1 MFSLNKSN
9 VTLLM
14 SLTNMSEPELN
25 IVTGNSHKQQG
36 LSANHGYIL
45 KISYFAVCS
54 LGLLINLL
62 LLGVIIGKFDICIDN
77 KRKIIFQIHWVDSMG
92 LWICVL
98 KYDKLNPSI
107 SIKSFLAFLN
117 FKIKPK
123 KFRILNFHLLWKA

>member
-1 MFSLNKSN
+1 
-9 VTLLM
+9 M

-62 LLGVIIGKFDICIDN
+62 LLGVIIGKFDICII
-77 KRKIIFQIHWVDSMG
+77 KERSSFKFIELIAWVYEF
-92 LWICVL
+92 V
-98 KYDKLNPSI
+98 
-107 SIKSFLAFLN
+107 F
-117 FKIKPK
+117 
-123 KFRILNFHLLWKA
+123 